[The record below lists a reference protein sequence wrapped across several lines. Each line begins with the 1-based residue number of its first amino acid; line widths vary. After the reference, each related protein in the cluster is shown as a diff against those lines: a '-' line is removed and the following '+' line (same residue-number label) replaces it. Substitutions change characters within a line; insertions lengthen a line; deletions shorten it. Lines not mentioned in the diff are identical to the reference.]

1 MIDETG
7 KEIGQRIQKLRKSAG
22 LSVDRLAELL
32 EITPNFLTLIEKGE
46 CYPTLKV
53 VMGIS
58 NILNVSID
66 YIVFE
71 ETNYMKTSGN

>member
-1 MIDETG
+1 MIDKTG
-7 KEIGQRIQKLRKSAG
+7 KEIGQRIQNLRKSAG
-22 LSVDRLAELL
+22 LSVDRLAEIL

-46 CYPTLKV
+46 CYPTLKA

-58 NILNVSID
+58 NILNVSMD

-71 ETNYMKTSGN
+71 ESE

>member
-1 MIDETG
+1 MIDKTG
-7 KEIGQRIQKLRKSAG
+7 KEIGQRIQKLRKSTG

-32 EITPNFLTLIEKGE
+32 EITPNFLRLIENGE
-46 CYPTLKV
+46 CYPPLKV

-58 NILNVSID
+58 NILNVSMQ

-71 ETNYMKTSGN
+71 ENE